1 MTNATF
7 KLLTCLSRLE
17 RGVTW
22 EEMYSWG
29 FFENK
34 DDFETTL
41 SELENRKY
49 LGKLNPEDTI
59 FHLFGPGEEA
69 IRAERHLRHEYFI
82 MWGTFITSV
91 ASLLTAVVALL
102 LTV

>member
-49 LGKLNPEDTI
+49 LGKLNPEDTLSI
-59 FHLFGPGEEA
+59 
-69 IRAERHLRHEYFI
+69 
-82 MWGTFITSV
+82 
-91 ASLLTAVVALL
+91 SLAPAKKPSAQSGI
-102 LTV
+102 